1 MPIGTPASTLDCIAA
16 RRLAPSCCLAA
27 VPVDR
32 QTMHQ
37 QLLGPPRLSKRPA
50 KSGQFSWLTSR
61 KTNSLK
67 FPIPRRRSRASGAT
81 PDGLGYPVAQE
92 RRIGGMAD
100 RGRFELTVGLHP
112 RLFSRPVPYTTR
124 PPI

>member
-1 MPIGTPASTLDCIAA
+1 MPIGTPASTLDCSAA
-16 RRLAPSCCLAA
+16 RRLAPSRFLAS
-27 VPVDR
+27 VVVDR

-37 QLLGPPRLSKRPA
+37 QLFGPPRLSKRPA

-81 PDGLGYPVAQE
+81 PDGVGYHFAQW
-92 RRIGGMAD
+92 RRIGGLAE
-100 RGRFELTVGLHP
+100 GVGFEP
-112 RLFSRPVPYTTR
+112 TR
-124 PPI
+124 ER